1 MRYCPF
7 RHILTRSASE
17 ERELRDSCGPLPRWR
32 FGLVSQ
38 FFWSGPYL
46 LTIAAVCATCAAF
59 ASEPAE
65 PGVDRAVLVDGAV
78 LQAQE
83 ERVAVIDRAQGSV
96 LAIFSTDGGGGGSG
110 VVISADG
117 YALTNFHVAKPCG
130 NAMKCGLPDGRL
142 YDAVVV
148 GTDPTGD
155 IALIKLLGR
164 DDFPFAEL
172 GDSDLVE
179 AGDWVYVMGNP
190 FLLAADFQPTVTYGI
205 VSGVHRYQF
214 PAGTLLEYT
223 DCIQTDASINPGNSG
238 GPLFNAHGELI
249 GINGRASFEK
259 RGRINVGAGYAV
271 SINQVKNFL
280 GYLNSGRIVD
290 HATLGA
296 RVALD
301 DEGRVV
307 VAEILETSDAYRRGL
322 RYDDEVV
329 SFAGRAIH
337 TPNGFKNVLGIYPK
351 RWRLPLGYRRDGIRH
366 DVLVRLEGLH
376 TPAELR
382 EKSEG
387 RRQPP
392 PALPKRPDLEPQKDP
407 NGERGKNGPKDKDGK
422 GPAEGPI
429 PIPQPSDKDP
439 IQAPS
444 GEKPIPEEVKPYFE
458 AKLGYANYHF
468 NRVNRGRVR
477 DAWAASA
484 GFGDAAGSWSLGGPL
499 DESDRDEGDR
509 FSFTLDENGGSLVL
523 PGRRVDWAATDNL
536 AEELLPTDSG
546 GLLATLFLWRRL
558 AVVGCDKFGEVYYQG
573 TAPLAGHAGEADVL
587 IGIHGGVECGFYFDA
602 EGGRLLA
609 IEMFASEEV
618 DPCEVHFLDYE
629 ERDGRLLPGRMEVR
643 FGDLEYGTFQ
653 FDRMQFSKD
662 SRP

>member
-1 MRYCPF
+1 MK
-7 RHILTRSASE
+7 
-17 ERELRDSCGPLPRWR
+17 
-32 FGLVSQ
+32 
-38 FFWSGPYL
+38 YL
-46 LTIAAVCATCAAF
+46 LIIAAACAAF
-59 ASEPAE
+59 GAEPAR
-65 PGVDRAVLVDGAV
+65 PDVDKAVLKAE
-78 LQAQE
+78 E
-83 ERVAVIDRAQGSV
+83 ERVAVIDRAQRSV
-96 LAIFSTDGGGGGSG
+96 LAIFSADGGGGGSG

-130 NAMKCGLPDGRL
+130 NAMKCGLPDGKL
-142 YDAVVV
+142 YDAVIV
-148 GTDPTGD
+148 GADPTGD

-164 DDFPFAEL
+164 DDLPFAEL

-190 FLLAADFQPTVTYGI
+190 FLLAADLQPTVTYGI

-214 PAGTLLEYT
+214 PTGTLLEYT

-238 GPLFNAHGELI
+238 GPLFNARGQLI

-259 RGRINVGAGYAV
+259 RGRVNVGAGYAV
-271 SINQVKNFL
+271 SINQVNNFL

-322 RYDDEVV
+322 CYDDEIV

-351 RWRLPLGYRRDGIRH
+351 GWRLPLGYRRDGVRH

-376 TPAELR
+376 TAAELR
-382 EKSEG
+382 QKSEG
-387 RRQPP
+387 RRQSPL
-392 PALPKRPDLEPQKDP
+392 LPKRRDLELDKVPK
-407 NGERGKNGPKDKDGK
+407 GERDKDGGNGKDGK
-422 GPAEGPI
+422 GPRKQPV
-429 PIPQPSDKDP
+429 PIPQPGDKHP

-444 GEKPIPEEVKPYFE
+444 GEKPMPEEIKPYFE

-468 NRVNRGRVR
+468 NRVNRDRVWN
-477 DAWAASA
+477 AWAALADFS
-484 GFGDAAGSWSLGGPL
+484 DASGAWSIAGPL
-499 DESDRDEGDR
+499 GETDRDEGDR
-509 FSFTLDENGGSLVL
+509 FSFTFDENGGSLVL

-536 AEELLPTDSG
+536 AQDLLPTDSG
-546 GLLATLFLWRRL
+546 GLLPTLFLWRRL
-558 AVVGCDKFGEVYYQG
+558 AVGGCDKFGEVYYQG
-573 TAPLAGHAGEADVL
+573 TAPLAGHEGESDVL
-587 IGIHGGVECGFYFDA
+587 IGIHSGVECRFYFDP
-602 EGGRLLA
+602 ERSRLLA
-609 IEMFASEEV
+609 IEMFAGEDA
-618 DPCEVHFLDYE
+618 DPCEVYFLDYE

-643 FGDLEYGTFQ
+643 FGDIVYGTFQ
-653 FDRMQFSKD
+653 FDRMQFSKGP
-662 SRP
+662 RP

>member
-1 MRYCPF
+1 MKCP
-7 RHILTRSASE
+7 
-17 ERELRDSCGPLPRWR
+17 
-32 FGLVSQ
+32 
-38 FFWSGPYL
+38 
-46 LTIAAVCATCAAF
+46 LTITLACVACVAF
-59 ASEPAE
+59 GSEPAE
-65 PGVDRAVLVDGAV
+65 PVVDNAV

-83 ERVAVIDRAQGSV
+83 DRVAVIDRAERSV
-96 LAIFSTDGGGGGSG
+96 LAIFSADGGGGGSG

-117 YALTNFHVAKPCG
+117 YALTNFHVAKLCG
-130 NAMKCGLPDGRL
+130 NAMKCGMPDGKL
-142 YDAVVV
+142 YHAVIV
-148 GTDPTGD
+148 GSDPTGD

-238 GPLFNAHGELI
+238 GPLFNARGELI

-259 RGRINVGAGYAV
+259 RGRVNVGAGYAV
-271 SINQVKNFL
+271 SINQVNNFL
-280 GYLNSGRIVD
+280 GYLGSGRIVD

-322 RYDDEVV
+322 RYDDEIV

-351 RWRLPLGYRRDGIRH
+351 GWRLPLAYRRDGVRR
-366 DVLVRLEGLH
+366 DVVVRLEGLH

-392 PALPKRPDLEPQKDP
+392 PPLRKRPDFEPGKAP
-407 NGERGKNGPKDKDGK
+407 NGKRGKDGPKGEDGK
-422 GPAEGPI
+422 SPGKRPV
-429 PIPQPSDKDP
+429 PIPQPGDKHP
-439 IQAPS
+439 IQTPS

-458 AKLGYANYHF
+458 AKPGYANYHF
-468 NRVNRGRVR
+468 NRVNRDRVW

-484 GFGDAAGSWSLGGPL
+484 GLGDAAGSWSIAGPL
-499 DESDRDEGDR
+499 DEAHGDEGDR
-509 FSFTLDENGGSLVL
+509 FDFTLDDEGGSLLL
-523 PGRRVDWAATDNL
+523 PLRRVDWAATDNL
-536 AEELLPTDSG
+536 AQSLLPTDSG
-546 GLLATLFLWRRL
+546 GLLPALFLWRRL
-558 AVVGCDKFGEVYYQG
+558 AVAGCDRFGEVYYQG
-573 TAPLAGHAGEADVL
+573 TAPLVGHEGEADVL
-587 IGIHGGVECGFYFDA
+587 IGIHAGVECRFYFDVDP
-602 EGGRLLA
+602 GRLLA
-609 IEMFASEEV
+609 IEMFAAEDA
-618 DPCEVHFLDYE
+618 DPCEVYFLDYQ

-643 FGDLEYGTFQ
+643 FGDDMYGTFQ
-653 FDRMQFSKD
+653 FDRMQFSKGP
-662 SRP
+662 RP